1 MLHDFGIP
9 DVRLAGILPGVA
21 AGPALA
27 EEVPALVELDLDVP
41 EAGPV
46 RVREAVGAV
55 LALQVVLLGDQVV
68 YPSDDGG
75 VLFGGHITLSF
86 GVFGLFGPLAGAD
99 TSLRPSVPCVH
110 CHTRDLGLSGIMPQL
125 AALLHCA
132 MNQNAAYTPDLLGLY
147 LDEAGSFPLLTKADE
162 MRLGQ
167 IIQEGQAAQQSLDGT
182 EKLTAKQRRD
192 LRKKVE
198 AAEDATT
205 EFINSNLR
213 LVVSVA
219 RKYQWSGL
227 PLNDLIQEGN
237 LGLIHAVEKFDWRKG
252 FKFSTYATW
261 WIRQAIGR
269 AVENTAHT
277 VRVPAHVGDE
287 IRRAR
292 RLQGEL
298 EIRLGRPP
306 TLAEVAEA
314 LDTTEVAVAEL
325 FRYDTDPMSLDVAV
339 GEDGDTSLG
348 DLVVSRT
355 AESPFEAVASSMLP
369 AEVANFLSR
378 LSDEERQVLQ
388 LRYGLDR
395 GEPRTQGEVGQ
406 ELQLTAER
414 VRRIERDAIG
424 KLRRQLV
431 GGDAH
436 DLLAS

>member
-1 MLHDFGIP
+1 MP
-9 DVRLAGILPGVA
+9 YSP
-21 AGPALA
+21 
-27 EEVPALVELDLDVP
+27 
-41 EAGPV
+41 
-46 RVREAVGAV
+46 
-55 LALQVVLLGDQVV
+55 
-68 YPSDDGG
+68 
-75 VLFGGHITLSF
+75 
-86 GVFGLFGPLAGAD
+86 GLF
-99 TSLRPSVPCVH
+99 
-110 CHTRDLGLSGIMPQL
+110 
-125 AALLHCA
+125 HCA
-132 MNQNAAYTPDLLGLY
+132 MTQTLLYSPDLLGLY

-167 IIQEGQAAQQSLDGT
+167 IIQDGQAAQAALDSG
-182 EKLTAKQRRD
+182 EKLTAKQRRQ
-192 LRKKVE
+192 LQKKVN
-198 AAEDATT
+198 AAGKATT
-205 EFINSNLR
+205 EFINANLR

-227 PLNDLIQEGN
+227 PLGDLIQEGN

-261 WIRQAIGR
+261 WIRQSIGR

-292 RLQGEL
+292 RLQAEM
-298 EIRLGRPP
+298 EVKVGRPP
-306 TLAEVAEA
+306 TLAELAEA
-314 LDTTEVAVAEL
+314 LGTTEMAVSEL

-348 DLVVSRT
+348 DLVVNRS

-369 AEVANFLSR
+369 TEVARFLNR
-378 LSDEERQVLQ
+378 LSDEERQVLE

-395 GEPRTQGEVGQ
+395 GEPRTQGEVG
-406 ELQLTAER
+406 EALQLTAER
-414 VRRIERDAIG
+414 VRRIERDALG
-424 KLRRQLV
+424 KLRRQLA

>member
-1 MLHDFGIP
+1 MN
-9 DVRLAGILPGVA
+9 
-21 AGPALA
+21 
-27 EEVPALVELDLDVP
+27 
-41 EAGPV
+41 
-46 RVREAVGAV
+46 
-55 LALQVVLLGDQVV
+55 Q
-68 YPSDDGG
+68 
-75 VLFGGHITLSF
+75 TLSH
-86 GVFGLFGPLAGAD
+86 
-99 TSLRPSVPCVH
+99 S
-110 CHTRDLGLSGIMPQL
+110 
-125 AALLHCA
+125 
-132 MNQNAAYTPDLLGLY
+132 PDLLGLY

-167 IIQEGQAAQQSLDGT
+167 IIQQGQVAQAALDGG
-182 EKLTAKQRRD
+182 ERLTAKQRRE
-192 LRKKVE
+192 LRQQVAD
-198 AAEDATT
+198 AAKATT
-205 EFINSNLR
+205 EFINANLR

-227 PLNDLIQEGN
+227 PLGDLIQEGN

-261 WIRQAIGR
+261 WIRQSIGR

-292 RLQGEL
+292 RLQAEM
-298 EIRLGRPP
+298 EVRLGRPP
-306 TLAEVAEA
+306 TLAELAEA
-314 LDTTEVAVAEL
+314 LGTTEAGVSEL

-348 DLVVSRT
+348 DLVVNRT
-355 AESPFEAVASSMLP
+355 AETPFESVASSMLP
-369 AEVANFLSR
+369 GEVARFLGR
-378 LSDEERQVLQ
+378 LSDEERQVLE

-406 ELQLTAER
+406 ALHLTAER
-414 VRRIERDAIG
+414 VRRIERDALG
-424 KLRRQLV
+424 KLRRQLA

>member
-1 MLHDFGIP
+1 M
-9 DVRLAGILPGVA
+9 RT
-21 AGPALA
+21 PA
-27 EEVPALVELDLDVP
+27 
-41 EAGPV
+41 
-46 RVREAVGAV
+46 
-55 LALQVVLLGDQVV
+55 
-68 YPSDDGG
+68 
-75 VLFGGHITLSF
+75 
-86 GVFGLFGPLAGAD
+86 GLFL
-99 TSLRPSVPCVH
+99 
-110 CHTRDLGLSGIMPQL
+110 I
-125 AALLHCA
+125 A
-132 MNQNAAYTPDLLGLY
+132 MNQNASYTPDLLGLY

-167 IIQEGQAAQQSLDGT
+167 IIQEGQAAKARLMGGERIPQS
-182 EKLTAKQRRD
+182 ERRR
-192 LRKKVE
+192 LRKQV
-198 AAEDATT
+198 AAADAATT
-205 EFINSNLR
+205 QFINANLR

-227 PLNDLIQEGN
+227 PLGDLIQEGN

-292 RLQGEL
+292 RMQGEM
-298 EIRLGRPP
+298 EVKLGRPA
-306 TLAEVAEA
+306 TLAELADA
-314 LDTTEVAVAEL
+314 MGTTESGIAEL
-325 FRYDTDPMSLDVAV
+325 FRYDSDPMSLDVAV

-348 DLVVSRT
+348 DLVVNRA
-355 AESPFEAVASSMLP
+355 AESPFEAVASSLLP
-369 AEVANFLSR
+369 DEVARFLTR
-378 LSDEERQVLQ
+378 LSDEERQVLR

-406 ELQLTAER
+406 ALQLTAER

-424 KLRRQLV
+424 KLRRHLV

>member
-1 MLHDFGIP
+1 MVHPL
-9 DVRLAGILPGVA
+9 
-21 AGPALA
+21 
-27 EEVPALVELDLDVP
+27 
-41 EAGPV
+41 
-46 RVREAVGAV
+46 
-55 LALQVVLLGDQVV
+55 
-68 YPSDDGG
+68 
-75 VLFGGHITLSF
+75 
-86 GVFGLFGPLAGAD
+86 GLF
-99 TSLRPSVPCVH
+99 H
-110 CHTRDLGLSGIMPQL
+110 Y
-125 AALLHCA
+125 A
-132 MNQNAAYTPDLLGLY
+132 MNQTLSYSPDLLGLY

-167 IIQEGQAAQQSLDGT
+167 IIQEGQAAQATLDSG
-182 EKLTAKQRRD
+182 EKLSSKQRRE
-192 LRKKVE
+192 LRNKVVAGE
-198 AAEDATT
+198 QATT
-205 EFINSNLR
+205 AFINANLR

-227 PLNDLIQEGN
+227 PLGDLIQEGN

-261 WIRQAIGR
+261 WIRQSIGR

-292 RLQGEL
+292 RLQAEM
-298 EIRLGRPP
+298 EVRLGRPP
-306 TLAEVAEA
+306 TLAELAEA
-314 LDTTEVAVAEL
+314 LGTTETAVSEL

-348 DLVVSRT
+348 DLVVNRS
-355 AESPFEAVASSMLP
+355 AESPFEAVASSLLP
-369 AEVANFLSR
+369 AEVAGFLAR
-378 LSDEERQVLQ
+378 LSDEERQVLE

-406 ELQLTAER
+406 ALQLTAER
-414 VRRIERDAIG
+414 VRRIERDALG
-424 KLRRQLV
+424 KLRRQLA

>member
-1 MLHDFGIP
+1 MK
-9 DVRLAGILPGVA
+9 
-21 AGPALA
+21 
-27 EEVPALVELDLDVP
+27 
-41 EAGPV
+41 
-46 RVREAVGAV
+46 
-55 LALQVVLLGDQVV
+55 Q
-68 YPSDDGG
+68 
-75 VLFGGHITLSF
+75 TLSH
-86 GVFGLFGPLAGAD
+86 
-99 TSLRPSVPCVH
+99 S
-110 CHTRDLGLSGIMPQL
+110 
-125 AALLHCA
+125 
-132 MNQNAAYTPDLLGLY
+132 PDLLGLY

-167 IIQEGQAAQQSLDGT
+167 IIQQGQVAQTALERG
-182 EKLTAKQRRD
+182 ERLTAKQRRD
-192 LRKKVE
+192 LQQQVGD
-198 AAEDATT
+198 AAEATT
-205 EFINSNLR
+205 EFINANLR

-227 PLNDLIQEGN
+227 PLGDLIQEGN

-292 RLQGEL
+292 RLQSEM
-298 EIRLGRPP
+298 EVRLGRPP
-306 TLAEVAEA
+306 TLAELADT
-314 LDTTEVAVAEL
+314 LGTTEVAISEL

-348 DLVVSRT
+348 DLVVNRS
-355 AESPFEAVASSMLP
+355 AETPFETVASSMLP
-369 AEVANFLSR
+369 DEVARFLGR
-378 LSDEERQVLQ
+378 LSDEERQVLE

-406 ELQLTAER
+406 ALQLTAER
-414 VRRIERDAIG
+414 VRRIERDALG
-424 KLRRQLV
+424 KLRRQLA